1 MIPYGILA
9 NSLAIILGGIFG
21 TVVGKVLP
29 KRVVTMLPS
38 VLGLSAM
45 GIGIMNV
52 VKGAHVSTIILTLLL
67 GAVLGELLSL
77 EQRAKQA
84 VRSIR
89 FIKNEDDREVFL
101 TLVVLFSLSGTGIF
115 GALHAGVADDHSIL
129 YAKAVLDFF
138 TAFSFAV
145 SLGFAISTIAAAQC
159 AVQLLFYGAAILFF
173 SAISQVT
180 IANFQAVGGL
190 ITFAIGLKLVHNTP
204 INILNLT
211 PALLL
216 ALFFG

>member
-9 NSLAIILGGIFG
+9 NSLAIVLGGIFG

-145 SLGFAISTIAAAQC
+145 SLGFVISTIAAAQC

-204 INILNLT
+204 FNILNLT